1 MTEDLSKNIR
11 LKKFVK
17 EQVRQSLLKVGRRL
31 VIEKGVDY
39 LTARKLS
46 EAANASIGII
56 YNTFSTMDNFIIEE
70 NIQTLDE
77 LYGELTSVIL
87 HENPYVNL
95 NCYADIFGRFVL
107 ANKNLWML
115 LYNDMLLSPKV
126 SIKYRR
132 RIMLIEILLYG
143 QLEKMFGCMKKV
155 ERKIALQV
163 LALSVFAVSG
173 FLAADNNTNLRKLN
187 KLNVCKLLLN
197 TYLAGLQGLKRVD
210 R

>member
-115 LYNDMLLSPKV
+115 LYNDMLSSARTPIIYRRKMMIFETLLYRQLEQMFGEMKKAERKV
-126 SIKYRR
+126 S
-132 RIMLIEILLYG
+132 
-143 QLEKMFGCMKKV
+143 
-155 ERKIALQV
+155 LQV
-163 LALSVFAVSG
+163 LGLAIFAVSG
-173 FLAADNNTNLRKLN
+173 FLAANNNNNLRKLSKVN
-187 KLNVCKLLLN
+187 ICKLLLN
-197 TYLAGLQGLKRVD
+197 TYLAGLQGLKKVD

>member
-31 VIEKGVDY
+31 VVEKGVDY